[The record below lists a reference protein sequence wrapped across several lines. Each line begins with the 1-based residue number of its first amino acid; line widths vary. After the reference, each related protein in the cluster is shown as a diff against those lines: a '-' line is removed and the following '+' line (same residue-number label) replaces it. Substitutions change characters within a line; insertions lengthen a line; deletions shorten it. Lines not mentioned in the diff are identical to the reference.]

1 MSSELFRFAAPQ
13 AFFPVAGKMIPWF
26 AALAAVLAAAG
37 LYVGFVVAPTDATQ
51 GEAYR
56 IIFLHVPAAWMSM
69 FLYLVMAGWAGVGF
83 AFHTRLSGMMAS
95 AIAPTGAMFTFV
107 ALWSGA
113 LWGKPTWGAYWV
125 WDARLTSELVLLFL
139 YLGFIALKSA
149 IADPVRAD
157 RAGAILALVGVV
169 NVPIIYFSVQW
180 WNTLHQGASVSLTRA
195 PAMAMAMLMSM
206 LLMALAAWMYS
217 IATALTRVRR
227 IILERERDAE
237 WVRLQ
242 RAAA

>member
-1 MSSELFRFAAPQ
+1 MSSDLYRYAAPQ
-13 AFFPVAGKMIPWF
+13 AFFPVAGKMVPF
-26 AALAAVLAAAG
+26 FALLAALFAIAG
-37 LYVGFVVAPTDATQ
+37 LYVAFFVAPTDATQ

-69 FLYLVMAGWAGVGF
+69 FLYLVMAGWAGFGL

-95 AIAPTGAMFTFV
+95 ALAPTGAMFTFV

-113 LWGKPTWGAYWV
+113 LWGKPTWGTYWV
-125 WDARLTSELVLLFL
+125 WDARLTSELILLFL
-139 YLGFIALKSA
+139 YLGFIALKNA
-149 IADPVRAD
+149 IEDPVRAD

-180 WNTLHQGASVSLTRA
+180 WNTLHQGASVSMTRA
-195 PAMAMAMLMSM
+195 PSMAATMLLGM

-217 IATALTRVRR
+217 IAVALVRLR
-227 IILERERDAE
+227 KIILQRERDAE
-237 WVRLQ
+237 WVRMQ

>member
-1 MSSELFRFAAPQ
+1 MSSDLYRYAAPQ
-13 AFFPVAGKMIPWF
+13 AFFPVAGRMVPF
-26 AALAAVLAAAG
+26 FAVLAALFALAG
-37 LYVGFVVAPTDATQ
+37 LYVGFIVAPTDATQ

-69 FLYLVMAGWAGVGF
+69 FLYLVMAGWAGFGL
-83 AFHTRLSGMMAS
+83 AFNTRLSGMMAS
-95 AIAPTGAMFTFV
+95 ALAPTGALFTFI

-113 LWGKPTWGAYWV
+113 LWGRPTWGAYWV
-125 WDARLTSELVLLFL
+125 WDARLTSELILLFL
-139 YLGFIALKSA
+139 YLGFIALKNA
-149 IADPVRAD
+149 IEDPVRAD

-180 WNTLHQGASVSLTRA
+180 WNTLHQGASVSMTRA
-195 PAMAMAMLMSM
+195 PSMAATMLIGM

-217 IATALTRVRR
+217 IAVALVRLR
-227 IILERERDAE
+227 KIILHRERDAE
-237 WVRLQ
+237 WVRMQ